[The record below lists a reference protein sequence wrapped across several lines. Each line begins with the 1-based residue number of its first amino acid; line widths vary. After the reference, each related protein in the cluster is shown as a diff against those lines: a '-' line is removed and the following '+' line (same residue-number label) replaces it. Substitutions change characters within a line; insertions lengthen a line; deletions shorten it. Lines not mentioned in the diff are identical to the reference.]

1 MGAHM
6 DDAAYEKDVSTVWR
20 VTVIL
25 SIITIVEVA
34 VALFHLNSPGFQAIF
49 PRLFLNIFFI
59 IASIGKAFY
68 IIAEFMHLRHEKKVL
83 IVSLGIPLIFLV
95 WAIIAF
101 MSEANAWNHMKTLG
115 GFGQ

>member
-6 DDAAYEKDVSTVWR
+6 DDATYKKDVSTVWR

-25 SIITIVEVA
+25 SIITIFEVA
-34 VALFHLNSPGFQAIF
+34 IAMLHIYSPGFQAIC
-49 PRLFLNIFFI
+49 PRIVLNIIFI

-83 IVSLGIPLIFLV
+83 IVSLGVPLIFLV

-101 MSEANAWNHMKTLG
+101 MHEANAWNHMKTLG

>member
-6 DDAAYEKDVSTVWR
+6 DEASYKKDVSTVWK

-25 SIITIVEVA
+25 SVITILEVA
-34 VALFHLNSPGFQAIF
+34 FALWYIYSPGLQDIL
-49 PRLFLNIFFI
+49 PRIALNIFFI
-59 IASIGKAFY
+59 VMSIAKAFY